1 MTEEKPQK
9 VTDMMQHY
17 LNTKEQYKDCVLFYR
32 LGDFYELFN
41 EDAVEMSKVLD
52 LTLTGKDCGLKERA
66 PMCGIP
72 FHAAENY
79 INKLINLGYKIAI
92 CEQITEPQK
101 GKKLVE
107 REVVRVITPGTV
119 VDAGVVDEK
128 QNNYIVSIYQQKNH
142 VGVALCELTTG
153 QFVLADYD
161 GDNSFG
167 NLNDFLIRSMPSEII
182 CYCNYEL
189 EKILP
194 CVKLNAMPSFTQ
206 YDHNK
211 FAKSIADEL
220 LSKYFGINYASEFDV
235 KNMPFGQIAGGA
247 LLAYLEET
255 QKRLLTHINK
265 IEKQKSSDFMQ
276 IDLNT
281 RRNLEILE
289 TLKDR
294 RKKGAL
300 ISVIDKTK
308 TTMGSRLMKN
318 WIQEPLY
325 NEKEINN
332 RLNAVEELVKKLI
345 QRDELKEILNKV
357 TDIERITGRIAYGNF
372 TPRDAVSLCS
382 TLSLFP
388 CLIEVLKQYD
398 NPKLKNFCI
407 NFPNFDQITKLI
419 SNAFVEQPPAITSIG
434 GFIREGYNKDL
445 DDYRNAKTNAQKWI
459 SDLEV
464 KEKEETGLALKIN
477 FNKVY
482 GYFIEVNKMFA
493 KDVPMRYIRK
503 QTVAN
508 YDRYITAE
516 LQELQD
522 KIEHADENA
531 IKLEQALFKAIREE
545 LLKNCK
551 QLQMASKI
559 VAELDCLLSF
569 AEIAVKNN
577 YSKPKVSSKINHILI
592 EEGRHPVVESINKS
606 NAFIPNDSLLDC
618 NENKI
623 MIITG
628 PNMAG
633 KSTYM
638 RQVAI
643 ITLLAHIGC
652 YVPAKR
658 AEIALTDR
666 IFTRVGASDDLA
678 LGQSTFMVEM
688 MEVANILNN
697 ATNKSLVILDE
708 IGRGTST
715 YDGLSI
721 AWAVVE
727 EIANKMNCKTMF
739 ATHYH
744 ELTELE
750 GFMNGVKNYR
760 IAIKEIN
767 GQLVFLRKIQRG
779 GANRSY
785 GIEVAELA
793 GVNKSVIER
802 AKVISNE
809 LEKND
814 MSNHIVKMVSN
825 EPQETIKKEKSY
837 SNIIAIL
844 KDIDINKV
852 TPLGAFE
859 TLCDLIQKVKEW
871 GVK

>member
-1 MTEEKPQK
+1 MPRKK
-9 VTDMMQHY
+9 VNESNIKEPTNMMKHY
-17 LNTKEQYKDCVLFYR
+17 MATKEQYKDCVLFYR

-41 EDAVEMSKVLD
+41 DDAVEMSRVLD
-52 LTLTGKDCGLKERA
+52 LTLTGKDCGLDTRA

-72 FHAAENY
+72 YHAVETY

-92 CEQITEPQK
+92 CEQLSTPQP
-101 GKKLVE
+101 GKMVE
-107 REVVRVITPGTV
+107 RDVVRVITPGTV
-119 VDAGVVDEK
+119 VDAGVLDETR
-128 QNNYIVSIYQQKNH
+128 NNYIASIYQKNNR

-153 QFVLADYD
+153 DFVISDYD
-161 GDNSFG
+161 GDEYLN
-167 NLNDFLIRSMPSEII
+167 NLNDFLVRSLPSEII
-182 CYCNYEL
+182 CISNYEL
-189 EKILP
+189 EKMLP
-194 CVKLNAMPSFTQ
+194 CTKLNAMPKFTPYNDDLTQ
-206 YDHNK
+206 Q
-211 FAKSIADEL
+211 KSSEL
-220 LSKYFGINYASEFDV
+220 LSKYFGIDYESKYDITRM
-235 KNMPFGQIAGGA
+235 KFGQLAGG
-247 LLAYLEET
+247 LLLSYLEET
-255 QKRLLTHINK
+255 QKRSLVHINK
-265 IEKQKSSDFMQ
+265 ITKQKSSDFMK

-281 RRNLEILE
+281 RKNLEIIE

-325 NEKEINN
+325 NEREINS
-332 RLNAVEELVKKLI
+332 RLNAVDELVRKLI
-345 QRDELKEILNKV
+345 ARDELKDLLNKI
-357 TDIERITGRIAYGNF
+357 TDIERISGRIAYGNF
-372 TPRDAVSLCS
+372 TPRDAVSLGA
-382 TLSLFP
+382 SLKLLP
-388 CLIEVLKQYD
+388 ELVNILKQYD
-398 NPKLKNFCI
+398 NVKIKEFCESM
-407 NFPNFDQITKLI
+407 PNFNDITDLLT
-419 SNAFVEQPPAITSIG
+419 NAFVAQPPALLSAG
-434 GFIREGYNKDL
+434 GFIKDGFNSEL
-445 DDYRNAKTNAQKWI
+445 DDYRNAKSKAQDWI
-459 SDLEV
+459 TQLEA
-464 KEKEETGLALKIN
+464 KEREESGIKTLKIG
-477 FNKVY
+477 FNRVY
-482 GYFIEVNKMFA
+482 GYYIEINKAFSQ
-493 KDVPMRYIRK
+493 DVPMRYIRK

-508 YDRYITAE
+508 CDRYITGE
-516 LQELQD
+516 LQDLQD
-522 KIEHADENA
+522 KIEHADENSV
-531 IKLEQALFKAIREE
+531 KLEQNIFKAIREK
-545 LLKNCK
+545 LLERCTCIQK
-551 QLQMASKI
+551 ASKI
-559 VAELDCLLSF
+559 IAELDCLLSF

-577 YSKPKVSSKINHILI
+577 YVKPKVSSKINHILI
-592 EEGRHPVVESINKS
+592 EAGRHPVVEDLNSS
-606 NAFIPNDSLLDC
+606 GSFIPNDTLLD
-618 NENKI
+618 EHDNKI

-652 YVPAKR
+652 FVPAKR

-678 LGQSTFMVEM
+678 VGQSTFMVEM
-688 MEVANILNN
+688 MEVANILEN
-697 ATNKSLVILDE
+697 ATSKSLVVLDE

-727 EIANKMNCKTMF
+727 EIANNMNCKTMF

-750 GFMNGVKNYR
+750 GFMPGVKNYR

-793 GVNKSVIER
+793 GVKKSVIVR
-802 AKVISNE
+802 AKAISNE

-814 MSNHIVKMVSN
+814 LSNHIVKSVSQN
-825 EPQETIKKEKSY
+825 PEDTTKKEKSY
-837 SNIIAIL
+837 TNVIAIL

-859 TLCDLIQKVKEW
+859 TLCDLVQKVKE
-871 GVK
+871 

>member
-1 MTEEKPQK
+1 MTTTEKAKKPPK
-9 VTDMMQHY
+9 LSDMMVQY
-17 LNTKEQYKDCVLFYR
+17 INTKEEYKDCVLFYR

-41 EDAVEMSKVLD
+41 EDAIEISKVLD
-52 LTLTGKDCGLKERA
+52 LTLTGRDCGLETRA

-72 FHAAENY
+72 YHAAENY
-79 INKLINLGYKIAI
+79 INKLIALGYKVAI
-92 CEQITEPQK
+92 CEQMSEPKK
-101 GKKLVE
+101 GQVVK

-119 VDAGVVDEK
+119 VDAGILDEK
-128 QNNYIVSIYQQKNH
+128 RNNYIVSIYQRNNH

-153 QFVLADYD
+153 EFSVADYD
-161 GDNSFG
+161 GEDALT
-167 NLNDFLIRSMPSEII
+167 NLNDFLIRTMPSEII
-182 CYCNYEL
+182 SSCNYDL
-189 EKILP
+189 ANLIA
-194 CVKLNAMPSFTQ
+194 CVKLNVMPKFTE
-206 YDHNK
+206 YDEKK
-211 FAKSIADEL
+211 FSKSYATEI
-220 LSKYFGINYASEFDV
+220 LSSYFGINYETDYDV
-235 KNMPFGQIAGGA
+235 KNMQFAQISAGA

-255 QKRLLTHINK
+255 QKRTLIHINE
-265 IEKQKSSDFMQ
+265 IAKQKSSDFMQ

-300 ISVIDKTK
+300 LSVIDKTR
-308 TTMGSRLMKN
+308 TTMGARLIKK

-325 NEKEINN
+325 NEKEINS
-332 RLNAVEELVKKLI
+332 RLNAVEELVRKLI
-345 QRDELKEILNKV
+345 ARDELKEILNKI
-357 TDIERITGRIAYGNF
+357 TDIERISGRIAYGNF
-372 TPRDAVSLCS
+372 TPRDGVSLRES
-382 TLSLFP
+382 LSHL
-388 CLIEVLKQYD
+388 
-398 NPKLKNFCI
+398 PKLVKILEKFENNKLKSFCDKMPD
-407 NFPNFDQITKLI
+407 FSTITNLLY
-419 SNAFVEQPPAITSIG
+419 SAFVDQPPAVISNG
-434 GFIREGYNKDL
+434 GFIKEGYNKEL
-445 DDYRNAKTNAQKWI
+445 DDYKNARSLAQGWI
-459 SDLEV
+459 NELEA
-464 KEKEETGLALKIN
+464 KERETSGIKNLKIG
-477 FNKVY
+477 FNRVY
-482 GYFIEVNKMFA
+482 GYYIEVNKMFSA
-493 KDVPMRYIRK
+493 DVPLRYVRK

-508 YDRYITAE
+508 CDRYITDELKE
-516 LQELQD
+516 LQE
-522 KIEHADENA
+522 KIENSDENS
-531 IKLEQALFKAIREE
+531 IKLEQSIFKYIREE
-545 LLKNCK
+545 LLKNCLNI
-551 QLQMASKI
+551 QSASKI
-559 VAELDCLLSF
+559 IAEVDCLLSF

-577 YSKPKVSSKINHILI
+577 YVKPKVSSKINYILI
-592 EEGRHPVVESINKS
+592 EEGRHPVVEDLNKT
-606 NAFIPNDSLLDC
+606 NTFIPNDTLLDC

-638 RQVAI
+638 RQVAV

-652 YVPAKR
+652 FVPAKK
-658 AEIALTDR
+658 AEISLTDK

-678 LGQSTFMVEM
+678 IGQSTFMVEM
-688 MEVANILNN
+688 MEVANILQN

-727 EIANKMNCKTMF
+727 ELTHTLNSKTMF

-750 GFMNGVKNYR
+750 GFLPGVKNFR
-760 IAIKEIN
+760 IGIKEIN

-793 GVNKSVIER
+793 GVSQSVINR
-802 AKVISNE
+802 AKAISNE

-814 MSNHIVKMVSN
+814 MSNHIVKTVSTMP
-825 EPQETIKKEKSY
+825 EETEKKEKSY
-837 SNIIAIL
+837 TNVIGIL

-859 TLCDLIQKVKEW
+859 TLCDLVQKVKD
-871 GVK
+871 